1 MALFDPK
8 VKAISNLQKS
18 IDEKKLLI
26 TKNFDKIGR
35 LYYGQYKD
43 MNVDVTTDINTCCEA
58 VTKLSDEIKE
68 CEKRILFEKG
78 LKLCPNCHKENNLEY
93 AFCFACGTKFD
104 GANADKA
111 QATPAEAPSETVA
124 TPAPT
129 AEPPKA

>member
-43 MNVDVTTDINTCCEA
+43 MNVDVTTDINTCCA
-58 VTKLSDEIKE
+58 VSPMLSVSIMPV
-68 CEKRILFEKG
+68 I
-78 LKLCPNCHKENNLEY
+78 
-93 AFCFACGTKFD
+93 
-104 GANADKA
+104 
-111 QATPAEAPSETVA
+111 
-124 TPAPT
+124 
-129 AEPPKA
+129 AEPNVPCRETQREYRLTGTMVNRFTAINPLI